1 MGCPC
6 IAGIAA
12 LGLGLMAG
20 TALAEPIDPPQLV
33 PALDVYL
40 DAVAAD
46 HAAALA
52 CAKPQSQARDE
63 GAWSAAKA
71 IFIATLWA
79 DGFPTDFVKAATAR
93 LDAAPAAKP
102 DCSNKDTLERIRD
115 PDHEGWPA
123 YLAHALTGMDLK
135 PVFPVTAERWQAI
148 KDAIAK
154 ELPLQKRTL
163 DCIAV
168 MQPEFL
174 PVAVHD
180 WDQML
185 AGVGGKLTAA
195 GLPRDEVAA
204 TIGAAEANALWKRA
218 AAGETE
224 TVRSDC
230 ARDTAWSDRF
240 FGLKFMSL
248 ATTVDQLLP
257 QVP

>member
-1 MGCPC
+1 MGWLR

-12 LGLGLMAG
+12 LGLGLTAG
-20 TALAEPIDPPQLV
+20 AALADPVSPSALV
-33 PALDVYL
+33 PALDVYV

-46 HAAALA
+46 HASAVA
-52 CAKPQSQARDE
+52 CAKPESQARDE
-63 GAWSAAKA
+63 DAWNAAKA

-79 DGFPTDFVKAATAR
+79 NGFPTEFVKAVTAR

-148 KDAIAK
+148 KDAIAR
-154 ELPLQKRTL
+154 ELPAQKRTL
-163 DCIAV
+163 DCMAV
-168 MQPEFL
+168 MSPEFL

-180 WDQML
+180 WDQMM
-185 AGVGGKLTAA
+185 AGVSGKLTAA
-195 GLPRDEVAA
+195 GLPRDEVEAA
-204 TIGAAEANALWKRA
+204 IGAASANTLWKRA
-218 AAGETE
+218 AEGDIDA
-224 TVRSDC
+224 VRADC
-230 ARDTAWSDRF
+230 AKDTVWSDRF